1 LLETSAIVALD
12 VRLVKGN
19 GFGGVIQ
26 GVAEALRLEVGEA
39 PVGEEDSGVGV
50 VVDGSRVE
58 RDGFDVILFCIV
70 VK

>member
-1 LLETSAIVALD
+1 MLETSAIVALD

-26 GVAEALRLEVGEA
+26 GVAEALRLEVGET

-58 RDGFDVILFCIV
+58 
-70 VK
+70 